1 MRKKSEPSEIRINK
15 FISQSGIC
23 SRREADNL
31 IKRGLVRINGKSCKT
46 LGQKI
51 QTDDKVEVN
60 GKEIKPEKKSYILLN
75 KPKDFI
81 TTKKD
86 THGRRTVFDL
96 LKGIKERVFYVG
108 RLDRNTTGLLL
119 FTNDGDM
126 TKKLNH
132 PSQKIKKIYS
142 VTLDKDLDNEN
153 LKKIIDGLDIENEK
167 IIVDNINV
175 LNSRKE
181 IGIEIQTGKN
191 RIIKKIFESLG
202 FKIKKLDRVT
212 FGPLTK
218 KDLPRGKWRRLSN
231 TEIRNLKFFNRS

>member
-1 MRKKSEPSEIRINK
+1 MRKKSESSEIRINK

-31 IKRGLVRINGKSCKT
+31 IKKGLVHINGKKCIT

-51 QTDDKVEVN
+51 KTDDKVEVN
-60 GKEIKPEKKSYILLN
+60 GKEIETEKKIYILLN

-86 THGRRTVFDL
+86 THGRKTVFDL
-96 LKGIKERVFYVG
+96 LKGIKERIFYVG

-119 FTNDGDM
+119 FTNDGEL
-126 TKKLNH
+126 TKKLSH
-132 PSQKIKKIYS
+132 PSHNIKKIYS
-142 VTLDKDLDNEN
+142 VTLNKNFKQIDFT
-153 LKKIIDGLDIENEK
+153 KIINGLVIENEK
-167 IIVDNINV
+167 IIVDSINI

-181 IGIEIQTGKN
+181 VGVEIHIGKN
-191 RIIKKIFESLG
+191 RIVRKIFESLG
-202 FKIKKLDRVT
+202 YKIKKLDRVT

-218 KDLPRGKWRRLSN
+218 KDLPRGKWRSLSN
-231 TEIRNLKFFNRS
+231 IEIRNLKFFTK

>member
-1 MRKKSEPSEIRINK
+1 MRKKSESSEIRINK

-31 IKRGLVRINGKSCKT
+31 IKKGLVHINGKKCIT

-51 QTDDKVEVN
+51 KTDDKVEVN
-60 GKEIKPEKKSYILLN
+60 GKEIEAEKKIYILLN

-86 THGRRTVFDL
+86 THGRKTVFDL
-96 LKGIKERVFYVG
+96 LKGIKERIFYVG

-119 FTNDGDM
+119 FTNDGEL
-126 TKKLNH
+126 TKKLSH
-132 PSQKIKKIYS
+132 PSHNIKKIYS
-142 VTLDKDLDNEN
+142 VTLNKNFKQIDFT
-153 LKKIIDGLDIENEK
+153 KIINGLVIENEK
-167 IIVDNINV
+167 IIVDSINI

-181 IGIEIQTGKN
+181 VGVEIHIGKN
-191 RIIKKIFESLG
+191 RIVRKIFESLG
-202 FKIKKLDRVT
+202 YKIKKLDRVT

-218 KDLPRGKWRRLSN
+218 KDLPRGKWRSLSN
-231 TEIRNLKFFNRS
+231 IEIRNLKFFTK